1 MIGMELVFGESLG
14 SQIMVHWSRVLL
26 SNYVINVDWNWDL
39 IPNRLSDYIYNLID
53 KLKGQT
59 NGNSEIPNWD
69 LSTNENFSL
78 KQLTILLV
86 D

>member
-1 MIGMELVFGESLG
+1 MELVFRKSLG
-14 SQIMVHWSRVLL
+14 SQIMVHWSRVLW